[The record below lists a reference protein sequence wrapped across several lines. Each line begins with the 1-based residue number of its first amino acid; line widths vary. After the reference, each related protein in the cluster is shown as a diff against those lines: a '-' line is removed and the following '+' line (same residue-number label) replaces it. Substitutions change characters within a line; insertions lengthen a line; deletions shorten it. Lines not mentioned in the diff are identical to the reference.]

1 MSMDGQT
8 SSPLVTVLMPIH
20 NGEAFVADALE
31 SILEQTFRDFE
42 FLIIDDGST
51 DESVKII
58 ERYGDPRIRLVCNDE
73 RIALIRTLNRGLE
86 LARGKYVARMDADD
100 VSLPERL
107 ERQVAFMEATPAVG
121 ACGTWVTTIGDGDG
135 SVWQY
140 QYPEGADDIRC
151 RLLFH
156 TAIVHPSVCIRRDV
170 YARHHFRFDE
180 AYLHAEDYELWC
192 RVSEVLPLANLG
204 SVLLRYRVHA
214 GSVSRQHQAVQES
227 TVRRIHRERLSRLRL
242 TPTDE
247 ELFVH
252 RWVVMDGPAGEALP
266 QLDVG
271 NWLVKLLRANEKH
284 GIYPRSAFEKTLGQF
299 WLATAY
305 GALGAGRPALKAF
318 MDSPLAHGVDFN
330 KRIRLLAHAA
340 KCSIRTRLGGAR
352 LQS

>member
-1 MSMDGQT
+1 VIVGGQA
-8 SSPLVTVLMPIH
+8 SSPLVTVLMPIY

-42 FLIIDDGST
+42 FPIIDDGST

-58 ERYGDPRIRLVCNDE
+58 ERYADPRIRLVCNDE
-73 RIALIRTLNRGLE
+73 RVALIRTLNRGLE
-86 LARGKYVARMDADD
+86 LARGKYIARMDADD

-107 ERQVAFMEATPAVG
+107 ERQVAFMEANPAIG
-121 ACGTWVTTIGDGDG
+121 ACGTWATTIGDGDG
-135 SVWQY
+135 SEWR
-140 QYPEGADDIRC
+140 YPEGADDIRC

-156 TAIVHPSVCIRRDV
+156 TAIVHPSVCIRRDAF
-170 YARHHFRFDE
+170 ARHHFQFDE

-192 RVSEVLPLANLG
+192 RISEVVPLANLG
-204 SVLLRYRVHA
+204 SVLLRYRIHA
-214 GSVSRQHQAVQES
+214 ASVSRQHQAVQEA
-227 TVRRIHRERLSRLRL
+227 TMRRIHRERLHQLGL

-252 RWVVMDGPAGEALP
+252 RWVAINWPAGEVLS

-271 NWLVKLLRANEKH
+271 DWLGKLLRANEKH
-284 GIYPRSAFEKTLGQF
+284 EIYPMPAFEQTLGRF

-305 GALGAGRPALKAF
+305 RTLGAARPALKVF
-318 MDSPLAHGVDFN
+318 MDSPLAHRVGIDE
-330 KRIRLLAHAA
+330 RMRLLAHAA
-340 KCSIRTRLGGAR
+340 KCAIRTRLGGAR